1 MKRRNRLIALTLT
14 LVMSLSLA
22 ACGGDTKETP
32 GPDAS
37 GNPTA
42 EKVVYR
48 TLYASEIDSLNYLK
62 TSAANN
68 TAITYNVVD
77 CLVEYDAYGNVEPAL
92 ALSWEPNEDATVW
105 TFKLR
110 EGVKW
115 VDKDGKEVAEVTAED
130 WVTSAHYVCDA
141 KNGSSNF
148 STYRGIIAGASE
160 YYNYTAYL
168 LALETAVDGTDESGN
183 PAKFT
188 VDKDG
193 NRKLLEPV
201 AEAKVEDIG
210 VKAIDKY
217 TLEITL
223 TGSRA
228 YFISM
233 VSFGSYMPTYAPFL
247 EQCGDKFGTDS
258 DTLLYC
264 GPYILSSFKP
274 QQERVMT
281 KNPSYW
287 EPEQVFIDEIRQT
300 YNAEASSISAS
311 MFQNGEIDA
320 ADVPADLLSAMMAD
334 DKTADQI
341 HPSRPNTSYSYWF
354 LFNFDANFDAEY
366 EPENWT
372 KAVNN
377 ENFRLSMVH
386 ALNRVPALSTG
397 DAYNPTGNISNT
409 VTPVSFSAYNGK
421 DYTEYGGLSAYVN
434 GDNFDEAK
442 ALEYKEKAISEL
454 TAAGATFPIKVLV
467 RYNPTSTSWAN
478 ECQVVEQQMEKVLG
492 TDYIDIIVEAG
503 PSDSFLS
510 EIRKAGK
517 YAFMKCNWGA
527 DYADPETWTDPFTLG
542 SSYSFIFESTD
553 PTTQALYTEYLSLV
567 DAAKAITTDTDA
579 RYEAFAK
586 AETFLLDHGFAIPY
600 STNAS
605 GYSMSKLNTFE
616 GQYAPFGG
624 ASQRYKDQHLLDK
637 SMSIDE
643 FNAAYEAWKAHKG

>member
-1 MKRRNRLIALTLT
+1 MKRRNRLFAFALCAAMT
-14 LVMSLSLA
+14 LSLA
-22 ACGGDTKETP
+22 ACGPKNPAESK
-32 GPDAS
+32 GPDAT
-37 GNPTA
+37 G
-42 EKVVYR
+42 KVVYR
-48 TLYASEIDSLNYLK
+48 TLYSSEIDSLNYLT
-62 TSAANN
+62 TSSSNN

-77 CLVEYDAYGNVEPAL
+77 CLVEYDSYGNVEPAL

-110 EGVKW
+110 QGVKW
-115 VDKDGKEVAEVTAED
+115 VDKEGKEVAEVTAHD

-141 KNGSSNF
+141 KNASANY
-148 STYRGIIAGASE
+148 STYRGIIAGARE

-168 LALETAVDGTDESGN
+168 LALETAVDGTDDEGN

-201 AEAKVEDIG
+201 AEATLEDIG
-210 VKAIDKY
+210 VKAIDDY

-223 TGSRA
+223 DGSRP

-264 GPYILSSFKP
+264 GPFILSSFKP
-274 QQERVMT
+274 QQERAMT
-281 KNPSYW
+281 KNPTYW
-287 EPEQVFIDEIRQT
+287 ESEQVFIDEIRQT
-300 YNAEASSISAS
+300 YNAEANSIAVS
-311 MFQNGEIDA
+311 MFQSGDIDA
-320 ADVPADLLSAMMAD
+320 ADVSSEVLSAMLAD
-334 DKTADQI
+334 PKTADQI
-341 HPSRPNTSYSYWF
+341 HPARPDTSYSYWY

-386 ALNRVPALSTG
+386 ALNRLPALSTG
-397 DAYNPTGNISNT
+397 DSINPTGNINNT
-409 VTPVSFSAYNGK
+409 VTPVSFAVNEGK
-421 DYTEYGGLSAYVN
+421 DYTTYGDLQKYVK
-434 GDNFDEAK
+434 GDNFDQAK
-442 ALEYKEKAISEL
+442 ALEYKEKAITEL

-467 RYNPTSTSWAN
+467 SYNPTSTSWAN
-478 ECQVVEQQMEKVLG
+478 ECQVVEQQMEGVLG

-510 EIRKAGK
+510 NVRRSGK

-527 DYADPETWTDPFTLG
+527 DYADPETWTDPFTEG
-542 SSYSFIFESTD
+542 STYSFIFESTD
-553 PTTQALYTEYLSLV
+553 PATQALYAQYISLV
-567 DAAKAITTDTDA
+567 DAAKAITTDMDA

-605 GYSMSKLNTFE
+605 GYSMSRLNTFE

-624 ASQRYKDQHLLDK
+624 ASQRYKDQHILDK

-643 FNAAYEAWKAHKG
+643 FNEAYAAWQAGR